1 MIRGKIR
8 FDSIYV
14 RERSDAVGFAV
25 PRVEE
30 VAGRPLK
37 YSMFVLV
44 DILFRRWMKWM
55 DPSNQARFALI
66 GQVHLE
72 YCSGTVCHSDCSGSR
87 HWRSSLWCTLLGKSF
102 QTLLSMSLIVRYIQ
116 VLDCERFTLT
126 WILVLV
132 LEYAFLLYID
142 NSTLSWRFPMFWSF
156 NTSLSYIPKD
166 GIVLWSFTAHCQIL
180 SRRCFALIS
189 FALGFLFCSSHIIV
203 LTSSLWWYFRSSFS

>member
-87 HWRSSLWCTLLGKSF
+87 HWRCSLWCTLLGKSF
-102 QTLLSMSLIVRYIQ
+102 QDPFVNVPDCAVHSSLGLRKVYPDLNFSSCLRVCFPAFFDIGVRLSLLPVRYWEKAYKYPSQ
-116 VLDCERFTLT
+116 YRT
-126 WILVLV
+126 
-132 LEYAFLLYID
+132 
-142 NSTLSWRFPMFWSF
+142 
-156 NTSLSYIPKD
+156 
-166 GIVLWSFTAHCQIL
+166 
-180 SRRCFALIS
+180 
-189 FALGFLFCSSHIIV
+189 
-203 LTSSLWWYFRSSFS
+203 